1 VLHSQFS
8 LAELRLLPV
17 SLEMSEELSGR
28 PVDGS
33 VRQPRRLTRSGA
45 PVVGVAI
52 SGDTPSASVSAL
64 GSGELLN
71 ISER

>member
-1 VLHSQFS
+1 MPSVLHSQFS

-33 VRQPRRLTRSGA
+33 VRQPRRLTRSA
-45 PVVGVAI
+45 KSDVYFAQQ
-52 SGDTPSASVSAL
+52 
-64 GSGELLN
+64 ELYCL
-71 ISER
+71 IESRVLVFMSE